1 MYRALWALFRPY
13 RFILAF
19 AVILQAIAGISSL
32 VPWIAISQIATVPT
46 DQYFNWIII
55 AFIGGLIWLIGQT
68 LALYLTHQTD
78 NRLCYHLRLKLL
90 NKLSK
95 LPLNYFIQQGKNGI
109 QQVIDRDVRALH
121 QLTAHAP
128 ADIAQ
133 LIVVPITAA
142 AILFFHNSLL
152 LLFCLLPLAASI
164 YLFKMMRSPRYQA
177 LYSARNETMSHLY
190 EHYTELAD
198 NPLLAR
204 QFPEKSIQKTVT
216 LALLSFDQAFKRWIS
231 KIGALSSLTQLGI
244 STTLLSLWVILGAWI
259 LPEPTSLAQI
269 ILFILLMHSIAA
281 PVAAMGH
288 GSDALNLAISASQ
301 RIEQLLELPE
311 MQYGEKTLNGEACDL
326 RIEHLNYVLQGK
338 SLLLDINLGIQQGE
352 FVAIV
357 GASGAGKSTLL
368 QLMARFLDPTH
379 GNISLKNINV
389 DDIPLPQL
397 SLTGLNQQISI
408 VTQNTQPMPC
418 SLRDNLQLFSPH
430 STTEDI
436 FYYLDALNLLSI
448 LEQQPKGIDSI
459 IGSNINLSGGE
470 AQRLAIARTLL
481 STAPILL
488 FDEPTS
494 ALDPQN
500 SQQVLTLLEADKRT
514 RVLVTHDLNCLN
526 QVSKVFLL
534 DKGELIAQ
542 GTHQQLSEHCL
553 QYQLFLSALE
563 ENK

>member
-1 MYRALWALFRPY
+1 MYRALWALYRPY

-32 VPWIAISQIATVPT
+32 IPWIAISQIAVAPIE
-46 DQYFNWIII
+46 QYYYWMII
-55 AFIGGLIWLIGQT
+55 AFIGGLIWLVGQT

-90 NKLSK
+90 NKLGK
-95 LPLNYFIQQGKNGI
+95 FPLNHFTQHGKDGV
-109 QQVIDRDVRALH
+109 QQVIERDVRALH

-128 ADIAQ
+128 ADIVQ

-142 AILFFHNSLL
+142 LILLFQNGLL
-152 LLFCLLPLAASI
+152 LLFCLLPLATSI
-164 YLFKMMRSPRYQA
+164 YLFKMMQSPRYQA
-177 LYSARNETMSHLY
+177 LYSARNETIAHLY
-190 EHYTELAD
+190 EHYAELAD

-216 LALLSFDQAFKRWIS
+216 LALISFQQAFERWIS
-231 KIGALSSLTQLGI
+231 KIGALSALTQLGI

-288 GSDALNLAISASQ
+288 GGDALNLAISASQ

-311 MQYGEKTLNGEACDL
+311 MQYGEKTLNATACDL
-326 RIEHLNYVLQGK
+326 QIEHLSYAFQGK
-338 SLLLDINLGIQQGE
+338 ILLSDINLHIEQGE
-352 FVAIV
+352 FIAIV
-357 GASGAGKSTLL
+357 GLSGAGKSTLL

-379 GNISLKNINV
+379 GNISLNNNHFGTV
-389 DDIPLPQL
+389 TLPQL
-397 SLTGLNQQISI
+397 SLNGLNQQISI
-408 VTQNTQPMPC
+408 VMQNTQPIPC
-418 SLRDNLQLFSPH
+418 SLRDNLQLFSSY

-436 FYYLDALNLLSI
+436 HHYLEALNLLPI
-448 LEQQPKGIDSI
+448 LAQHPKGIDSI
-459 IGSNINLSGGE
+459 VGTDINLSGGE

-481 STAPILL
+481 SPAPILL

-500 SQQVLTLLEADKRT
+500 AQRVLTLLETDERT
-514 RVLVTHDLNCLN
+514 RVLVTHDLNCLTRVN
-526 QVSKVFLL
+526 KVFLL
-534 DKGELIAQ
+534 DNGELIAQ

-553 QYQLFLSALE
+553 QYQQLLSALE